1 MILLKYYIHYAYLNT
16 LAWVLL
22 KFKGSKATLIKLHHK
37 IYTLKAMQ
45 RNYEEYNRALK
56 LYLQTG
62 SPAYERLYKK
72 HEEAYNKHKKH
83 YYGTK

>member
-1 MILLKYYIHYAYLNT
+1 
-16 LAWVLL
+16 
-22 KFKGSKATLIKLHHK
+22 
-37 IYTLKAMQ
+37 MQ
-45 RNYEEYNRALK
+45 RNYGEYNRALK

-72 HEEAYNKHKKH
+72 HEEAYNKHKKR